1 MIKLILEIKEE
12 TNENFK
18 NVKAV
23 GLNVDVQEIQINAT
37 EGELKGSKFIK
48 NQINI
53 DKKLQIINESKIKN
67 ETNKEKADRIVNE
80 LFKEIFSI

>member
-1 MIKLILEIKEE
+1 MIKIILEIKEE
-12 TNENFK
+12 TKENFK
-18 NVKAV
+18 NVKAT

-48 NQINI
+48 NQLNV
-53 DKKLQIINESKIKN
+53 DKKLQIVNESKIVN

-80 LFKEIFSI
+80 LFKELFSI